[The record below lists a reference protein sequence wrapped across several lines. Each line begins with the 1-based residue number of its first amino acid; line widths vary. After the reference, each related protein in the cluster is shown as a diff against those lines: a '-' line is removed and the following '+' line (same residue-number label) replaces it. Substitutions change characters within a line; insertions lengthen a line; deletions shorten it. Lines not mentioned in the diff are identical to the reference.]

1 MILVEKEIQERAKA
15 PAMSVGDILCG
26 VEGHTPYGKPV
37 FDCSLRN
44 AWRADLLLTPT
55 VQDVPPEE
63 DGRERA
69 PPELEPVLESV
80 LGELPAG
87 RPRLAAWEAPTTQIS
102 QRAPSPQG
110 RGRLTMRHKA
120 AKQTSSSAW
129 KWRGKKGGG
138 GSWPPHQPAA
148 RLRILV
154 TGLRPG
160 HPHYEDCFPDDAL
173 SLSLTDSLALWTVS
187 SGFCSSLSRQSP
199 SDRSLSVFSESL
211 SEIFERSLFKYQ
223 MSHVLG
229 YRMSLGPCQSNPS
242 CATSRS
248 PSPQRFAG
256 FFAMSTSTFIHI
268 YMPISISISIS
279 IDICVHIDIDIDI
292 ALPAFLLARALVHV
306 VTITTASVYNAKDD
320 PLVLEACTQIE

>member
-1 MILVEKEIQERAKA
+1 MGTDATDATDAHNVDRFKSLV
-15 PAMSVGDILCG
+15 
-26 VEGHTPYGKPV
+26 
-37 FDCSLRN
+37 
-44 AWRADLLLTPT
+44 
-55 VQDVPPEE
+55 
-63 DGRERA
+63 
-69 PPELEPVLESV
+69 V
-80 LGELPAG
+80 LGR
-87 RPRLAAWEAPTTQIS
+87 RPKEV
-102 QRAPSPQG
+102 
-110 RGRLTMRHKA
+110 
-120 AKQTSSSAW
+120 
-129 KWRGKKGGG
+129 GGG
-138 GSWPPHQPAA
+138 GGNRIRRRLVPGGRRAA
-148 RLRILV
+148 CLAATGACSVCRLGLRVKGCVPVVGLGLRKRGNRRLCRRGNRRLRRRCWPLV
-154 TGLRPG
+154 SSALPPRFITGLRPG